1 MSRKS
6 IKALSSTD
14 KFNNLDNQGLKKSR
28 WPVSWIARLSL
39 LIIFFAAFAVL
50 YLVQSSQLVTM
61 SRHVDQL
68 HADLVQLQQDNAQ
81 LALQIS
87 AAGSVDR
94 LYDRAEKLG
103 FVPAEEIVYLQVKSQ
118 PIDDA
123 PTIESAFGH

>member
-6 IKALSSTD
+6 IKALSNTD
-14 KFNNLDNQGLKKSR
+14 KLNTLDNQGLKKSR
-28 WPVSWIARLSL
+28 WPMSWIARSGL
-39 LIIFFAAFAVL
+39 LIIFFAAFAIL

-61 SRHVDQL
+61 SRHVNQL

-94 LYDRAEKLG
+94 LQARAAKLG
-103 FVPAEEIVYLQVKSQ
+103 FVPAAEIAYLQVKSQ
-118 PIDDA
+118 PVDDA
-123 PTIESAFGH
+123 PTVESAFGP